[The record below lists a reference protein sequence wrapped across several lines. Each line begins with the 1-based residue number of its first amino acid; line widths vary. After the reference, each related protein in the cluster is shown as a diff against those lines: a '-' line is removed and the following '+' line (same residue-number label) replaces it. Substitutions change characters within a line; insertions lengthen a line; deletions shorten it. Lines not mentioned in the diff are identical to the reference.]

1 MGALTA
7 PPPFRPAPPAALFA
21 ALVLAAACA
30 PAQAQR
36 PPDAAGAP
44 APAPAAPAAAA
55 AAEAPADRPT
65 ADATATPA
73 SYQAALAAMHAQDW
87 PRARQLL
94 QQTLDEQPDFAGAW
108 LDLALV
114 AWQQGEGAQARE
126 FLDDLE
132 DHFAP
137 LPPAIAQAAQT
148 LRQRL
153 AAAAQ
158 PAAPGL
164 IATDTAGYVALGLG
178 HDSNA
183 NVGLRADAIR
193 LTLPGGQVE
202 LPLAASSRQRAAAFA
217 YAALQQAGAG
227 TWQSQTLAWNWSLQT
242 RQPSGIHG
250 YSTVEAQGELGTP
263 WALSSAP
270 DASGASAP
278 SPLVGLRWH
287 SAWVGGQLA
296 YVAPGVYASQR
307 WASASPF
314 GADAEPPHLCQWQQR
329 AQLESRNYPR
339 ARSLA
344 SWGASYRLEWDC
356 AAGPASAS
364 GWLGQAEAGW
374 DAPRQH
380 DRPGGHTWQVS
391 LQLGRRIASPLGLPG
406 HQLTLSAE
414 WAHTQDTAGY
424 SPWLEGGARRTV
436 RRLGWQ
442 AHWLLP
448 GAANAGTPGTGA
460 WRWAVQ
466 LQGYR
471 QSSNLPLF
479 DLRSTAI
486 QLLALRPW

>member
-1 MGALTA
+1 MLALA
-7 PPPFRPAPPAALFA
+7 CCVAAHAQNPPAAA
-21 ALVLAAACA
+21 A
-30 PAQAQR
+30 
-36 PPDAAGAP
+36 
-44 APAPAAPAAAA
+44 APAPAAPAAPAALPSDEAA
-55 AAEAPADRPT
+55 AAP
-65 ADATATPA
+65 ATPA
-73 SYQAALAAMHAQDW
+73 SYQAALAAMRAQDW
-87 PRARQLL
+87 LRARQLL
-94 QQTLDEQPDFAGAW
+94 QQTLDEHPAFAGAW

-153 AAAAQ
+153 ASATPTVQPPAQGAAAQ
-158 PAAPGL
+158 THPGL
-164 IATDTAGYVALGLG
+164 TATDSAGYLALGLG

-202 LPLAASSRQRAAAFA
+202 LPLAAGSRQRAAAFG

-227 TWQSQTLAWNWSLQT
+227 AWQTQPLAWNWSLQT

-263 WALSSAP
+263 WALPSAP
-270 DASGASAP
+270 DASGASVP

-296 YVAPGVYASQR
+296 YVAPGLYASQR
-307 WASASPF
+307 WASASPIAAA
-314 GADAEPPHLCQWQQR
+314 ADSLHTCQWQQR

-339 ARSLA
+339 ARNLA
-344 SWGASYRLEWDC
+344 SWGATYRLEWDC
-356 AAGPASAS
+356 AATGQPPQPAASSTS
-364 GWLGQAEAGW
+364 GWLGQAEASW
-374 DAPRQH
+374 DAPRQQG
-380 DRPGGHTWQVS
+380 RPGGHTWQTS
-391 LQLGRRIASPLGLPG
+391 LQLGRRIGNPWGQPG

-414 WAHTQDTAGY
+414 WTHTQDTAGY
-424 SPWLEGGARRTV
+424 SPWLENGARRIV
-436 RRLGWQ
+436 HRLGWQ

-448 GAANAGTPGTGA
+448 AIGRTGAPAADA

-471 QSSNLPLF
+471 QSSNIPLF
-479 DLRSTAI
+479 SLRSTAV
-486 QLLALRPW
+486 QLLALHPW